1 MRVVSDSKET
11 HFPVIDVDERLV
23 GIFSLTDLR
32 RIFLEDVV
40 EDMVIVRDFM
50 VEHVI
55 TVTLQ
60 DNLHEVL
67 RRMTRFNINAIPVVD
82 SNDPR
87 KVVALLER
95 NELGRAYDE
104 RLAELKEDGLG
115 T

>member
-1 MRVVSDSKET
+1 
-11 HFPVIDVDERLV
+11 
-23 GIFSLTDLR
+23 
-32 RIFLEDVV
+32 
-40 EDMVIVRDFM
+40 
-50 VEHVI
+50 
-55 TVTLQ
+55 
-60 DNLHEVL
+60 
-67 RRMTRFNINAIPVVD
+67 MTRFNINAIPVVD